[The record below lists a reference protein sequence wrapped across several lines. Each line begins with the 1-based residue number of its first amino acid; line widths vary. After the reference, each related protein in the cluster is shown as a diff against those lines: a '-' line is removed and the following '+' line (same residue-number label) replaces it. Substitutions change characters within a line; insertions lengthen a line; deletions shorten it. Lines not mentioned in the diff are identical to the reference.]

1 MKQHVK
7 MPSLKDLTGLFGLA
21 VIIIKVITA
30 LVVLFGKVFNYA
42 RSLREL
48 RLLVHQR

>member
-1 MKQHVK
+1 MKQHFK
-7 MPSLKDLTGLFGLA
+7 MPSLKDLTALFGLA
-21 VIIIKVITA
+21 LIVIKTFSA
-30 LVVLFGKVFNYA
+30 LFDLVGKVFNYA